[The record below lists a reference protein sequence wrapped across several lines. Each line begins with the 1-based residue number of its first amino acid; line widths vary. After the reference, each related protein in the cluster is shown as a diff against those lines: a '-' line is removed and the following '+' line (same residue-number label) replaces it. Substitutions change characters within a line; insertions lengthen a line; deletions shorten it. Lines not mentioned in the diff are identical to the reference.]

1 VTAPSVPEGT
11 PRPSSESPVVGRGV
25 SGPPVASGRRPLPVW
40 AAWLIPLAALVA
52 MLAYLAF
59 GDPLAFFRSDLP
71 PAEAVTF
78 ERIDVTPDGFRAT
91 VVNGGPAPVTIAQ
104 VIVDDAYWNFTIEPS
119 GELPRL
125 GRATISIPYPWV
137 YGEPHFVRL
146 LTTTGLAFEGEV
158 AVAVE
163 TPSPG
168 APEFLAYGLVGVFV
182 GIVPVALG
190 MLFFPALRRMGR
202 KALNA
207 VLALTIGML
216 IFLLIDTGLEAFEVA
231 ATLPD
236 VVQGQA
242 LVLLAALLTW
252 LILLVVGALRRPGAE
267 GTKLPRVL
275 YVAGMIAFGIGLH
288 NLGEGM
294 AIGAAFSLGEAALG
308 SFLVVGFTLHNI
320 TEGIGIVAPLTP
332 GRDGTAAG
340 YRPRLWTFAALTLI
354 AGAPAILG
362 AWLGGFS
369 YSPILAAVFLGI
381 GLGAI
386 WQVIVEVG
394 RLLRDDAVRHDETAL
409 TWANL
414 AGFAAGVAVMYLTAL
429 LVKF

>member
-1 VTAPSVPEGT
+1 MSASRNTGG
-11 PRPSSESPVVGRGV
+11 PRS
-25 SGPPVASGRRPLPVW
+25 LPTW
-40 AAWLIPLAALVA
+40 LAWLIPMAALLA
-52 MLAYLAF
+52 MLAFLAF
-59 GDPLAFFRSDLP
+59 GDPLAVFRSDLP
-71 PAEAVTF
+71 AAETLSF
-78 ERIDVTPDGFRAT
+78 ERIQVTPDGFRAT
-91 VVNGGPAPVTIAQ
+91 IVNGGPTPVTIAQ

-125 GRATISIPYPWV
+125 RRATITIPYPWV
-137 YGEPHFVRL
+137 YGEPHVVRV
-146 LTTTGLAFEGEV
+146 LTSTGLAFEGKV
-158 AVAVE
+158 AVAVQ

-168 APEFLAYGLVGVFV
+168 AKQFLAYGLLGVFV
-182 GIVPVALG
+182 GIIPVALG
-190 MLFFPALRRMGR
+190 MLWFPAMRRLGR

-216 IFLLIDTGLEAFEVA
+216 VFLLIDTALEAFEVA
-231 ATLPD
+231 AGLPD
-236 VVQGQA
+236 VVQGRA
-242 LVLLAALLTW
+242 LVVFAALLTW
-252 LILLVVGALRRPGAE
+252 LVLLVVGTMRRPGGE
-267 GTKLPRVL
+267 GSKLPRAL
-275 YVAGMIAFGIGLH
+275 FVAGMIALGIGLH

-294 AIGAAFSLGEAALG
+294 AIGAAFSLGQAALG

-332 GRDGTAAG
+332 GREGMPAG
-340 YRPRLWTFAALTLI
+340 YRPRFPTFAALTLM
-354 AGAPAILG
+354 AGAPAIFG
-362 AWLGGFS
+362 AWIGGFS
-369 YSPILAAVFLGI
+369 YSPILAVIFLGI

-394 RLLRDDAVRHDETAL
+394 RLLRDDAARHEESAL

>member
-1 VTAPSVPEGT
+1 
-11 PRPSSESPVVGRGV
+11 
-25 SGPPVASGRRPLPVW
+25 L
-40 AAWLIPLAALVA
+40 PLAALAA

-59 GDPLAFFRSDLP
+59 GDPLAAFRSDLP
-71 PAEAVTF
+71 PAEVLSF

-104 VIVDDAYWNFTIEPS
+104 IIVDDAYWHFAIEPT
-119 GELPRL
+119 GEIPRL
-125 GRATISIPYPWV
+125 GRATITIDYPWV
-137 YGEPHFVRL
+137 YGEPHFLRL
-146 LTTTGLAFEGEV
+146 LTATGLAFEGEV

-168 APEFLAYGLVGVFV
+168 AAEFLAYGLVGVFV

-190 MLFFPALRRMGR
+190 MLFFPAMRRLGR

-207 VLALTIGML
+207 ILALTVGML
-216 IFLLIDTGLEAFEVA
+216 VFLLIDTALEAFEVA
-231 ATLPD
+231 AGLPD

-242 LVLLAALLTW
+242 LVLFAALLTW
-252 LILLVVGALRRPGAE
+252 LALLAVGAVRKGRSE
-267 GTKLPRVL
+267 SSRLPRAL
-275 YVAGMIAFGIGLH
+275 YVAVMIALGIGLH

-308 SFLVVGFTLHNI
+308 SFLVVGFTLHNV

-332 GRDGTAAG
+332 GRDGQASG
-340 YRPRLWTFAALTLI
+340 YKPRFSTFVGLTLL

-394 RLLRDDAVRHDETAL
+394 RLLRDDASRHDESAI
-409 TWANL
+409 TWTNL

-429 LVKF
+429 LVKV

>member
-1 VTAPSVPEGT
+1 MT
-11 PRPSSESPVVGRGV
+11 PRPSSESSVAGRGV
-25 SGPPVASGRRPLPVW
+25 SARETASGRRSLPPWLV
-40 AAWLIPLAALVA
+40 WLIPLAALAA
-52 MLAYLAF
+52 MLAFLAF
-59 GDPLAFFRSDLP
+59 GDPLAVFRSDLP
-71 PAEAVTF
+71 PAEALSF
-78 ERIDVTPDGFRAT
+78 ERIDVTADGFRAT
-91 VVNGGPAPVTIAQ
+91 IVNGGPAPVTIAQ
-104 VIVDDAYWNFTIEPS
+104 VLVDDAYWDFTIDPS
-119 GELPRL
+119 SEIPRL
-125 GRATISIPYPWV
+125 GRATLTIPYPWV
-137 YGEPHFVRL
+137 YGEPNIVL
-146 LTTTGLAFEGEV
+146 VLTSTGLAFEGEV

-163 TPSPG
+163 TPTPG
-168 APEFLAYGLVGVFV
+168 ATQFLAYGLLGVFV

-190 MLFFPALRRMGR
+190 MLWFPAMRRMGR

-216 IFLLIDTGLEAFEVA
+216 VFLLIDTALEAFEVA
-231 ATLPD
+231 AGLPD

-242 LVLLAALLTW
+242 LVLFSALLAW
-252 LILLVVGALRRPGAE
+252 LVLLVVGALRRPGGE
-267 GTKLPRVL
+267 GSATPRAL
-275 YVAGMIAFGIGLH
+275 YVAGMMAIGIGLH
-288 NLGEGM
+288 NMGEGM

-320 TEGIGIVAPLTP
+320 TEGIGIAAPLTP
-332 GRDGTAAG
+332 GREGPPAG
-340 YRPRLWTFAALTLI
+340 YRPHLKTFVVLALI

-362 AWLGGFS
+362 AWIGGFA
-369 YSPILAAVFLGI
+369 YSPILAAIFLGI

-394 RLLRDDAVRHDETAL
+394 RLLRDDAARHGDSAM

>member
-1 VTAPSVPEGT
+1 
-11 PRPSSESPVVGRGV
+11 
-25 SGPPVASGRRPLPVW
+25 
-40 AAWLIPLAALVA
+40 

-59 GDPLAFFRSDLP
+59 GDPLAAFRSDLP
-71 PAEAVTF
+71 PAEALSF

-91 VVNGGPAPVTIAQ
+91 VVNGGPAPVTVAQ
-104 VIVDDAYWNFTIEPS
+104 VMVDDAYWHFTIEPTRDI
-119 GELPRL
+119 PRL
-125 GRATISIPYPWV
+125 GRATITIDYPWV
-137 YGEPHFVRL
+137 YGEPHFLRL

-163 TPSPG
+163 TPEPG
-168 APEFLAYGLVGVFV
+168 VAEFLAYGLVGVFV

-190 MLFFPALRRMGR
+190 MLFFPAMRRFGR
-202 KALNA
+202 RALNA

-216 IFLLIDTGLEAFEVA
+216 VFLLIDTALEAFEVA
-231 ATLPD
+231 AGLPE
-236 VVQGQA
+236 VAQGQA
-242 LVLLAALLTW
+242 LVVFSALLAWFVLLA
-252 LILLVVGALRRPGAE
+252 VGSMRRGRSE
-267 GTKLPRVL
+267 GSRLPQPL
-275 YVAGMIAFGIGLH
+275 YVAGMIALGIGLH

-332 GRDGTAAG
+332 GREASPPG
-340 YRPRLWTFAALTLI
+340 YRPRFLTFVALTLI

-369 YSPILAAVFLGI
+369 YSPIMAAIFLGI

-394 RLLRDDAVRHDETAL
+394 RLLRDDAARHDESPFA
-409 TWANL
+409 WANV

-429 LVKF
+429 LVKV

>member
-1 VTAPSVPEGT
+1 MSAAPSSAPNTEA
-11 PRPSSESPVVGRGV
+11 RGV
-25 SGPPVASGRRPLPVW
+25 SAVSSVAGGRPVPAWLV
-40 AAWLIPLAALVA
+40 WLIPLAALVL

-59 GDPLAFFRSDLP
+59 GDPLSAFRSDLP
-71 PAEAVTF
+71 PAEALSF
-78 ERIDVTPDGFRAT
+78 ERIDVTADGFRAT
-91 VVNGGPAPVTIAQ
+91 VVNGGAAPVTVAQ
-104 VIVDDAYWNFTIEPS
+104 VIVDDAYWDFTIEPS
-119 GELPRL
+119 AEIPRL
-125 GRATISIPYPWV
+125 GRATITIEYPWV
-137 YGEPHFVRL
+137 YGEPHFLRL
-146 LTTTGLAFEGEV
+146 LTATGLAFEGEV

-163 TPSPG
+163 TPTPG
-168 APEFLAYGLVGVFV
+168 GAEFLAYGLVGIFV

-190 MLFFPALRRMGR
+190 MLFFPGMRRVGR
-202 KALNA
+202 RALNA

-216 IFLLIDTGLEAFEVA
+216 VFLFIDTALEAFEVA
-231 ATLPD
+231 AGLPD

-242 LVLLAALLTW
+242 LVLFAALLTW
-252 LILLVVGALRRPGAE
+252 LVLLVVGALRRPGGE
-267 GTKLPRVL
+267 GSRLPRVL
-275 YVAGMIAFGIGLH
+275 YVAGMIAVGIGLH

-332 GRDGTAAG
+332 GREGTPAG
-340 YRPRLWTFAALTLI
+340 YRPRLWTFLALTMI

-369 YSPILAAVFLGI
+369 YSPMVAAVFLGI

-394 RLLRDDAVRHDETAL
+394 RLLRDDAARHDDTAL

>member
-1 VTAPSVPEGT
+1 VSAPQT
-11 PRPSSESPVVGRGV
+11 
-25 SGPPVASGRRPLPVW
+25 ASGRRPLPAWVT
-40 AAWLIPLAALVA
+40 WLIPLAALLA
-52 MLAYLAF
+52 MLAFLAF
-59 GDPLAFFRSDLP
+59 GDPLAVFRSDLP
-71 PAEAVTF
+71 PAETLSF
-78 ERIDVTPDGFRAT
+78 ERIEVTGDGFRAT
-91 VVNGGPAPVTIAQ
+91 VVNGGPASVTVSQ
-104 VIVDDAYWNFTIEPS
+104 VIVDDAYWHFTIEPS
-119 GELPRL
+119 AEVPRL
-125 GRATISIPYPWV
+125 GRATITIAYPWV
-137 YGEPHFVRL
+137 YGEPHFLRL
-146 LTTTGLAFEGEV
+146 LTSTGLAFEGEV

-163 TPSPG
+163 TATPG
-168 APEFLAYGLVGVFV
+168 AGQFLAYGLLGVFV

-190 MLFFPALRRMGR
+190 MLFFPALRRLGR

-216 IFLLIDTGLEAFEVA
+216 VFLLIDTALEAFEVA
-231 ATLPD
+231 AGLPD

-242 LVLLAALLTW
+242 LVLFSALLTW
-252 LILLVVGALRRPGAE
+252 LVLLVVGTLRRPGGE
-267 GTKLPRVL
+267 GSKMPRAL
-275 YVAGMIAFGIGLH
+275 FVAGMIAFGIGLH

-320 TEGIGIVAPLTP
+320 TEGIGIVSPLTP
-332 GRDGTAAG
+332 GREGMPAG
-340 YRPRLWTFAALTLI
+340 YRPRLWTFVALTLI

-362 AWLGGFS
+362 AWIGGFS
-369 YSPILAAVFLGI
+369 YSPILAAIFLGI

-394 RLLRDDAVRHDETAL
+394 RLLRDDAARHDESAM

>member
-1 VTAPSVPEGT
+1 MSAQDTAS
-11 PRPSSESPVVGRGV
+11 
-25 SGPPVASGRRPLPVW
+25 ARRRLPGWIAW
-40 AAWLIPLAALVA
+40 ALPLAALA
-52 MLAYLAF
+52 LMLAYLAF
-59 GDPLAFFRSDLP
+59 GDPLSAFRSDLP
-71 PAEAVTF
+71 PAEALSF
-78 ERIDVTPDGFRAT
+78 ERIDVTPDGFRASI
-91 VVNGGPAPVTIAQ
+91 VNGGPAPVQ
-104 VIVDDAYWNFTIEPS
+104 VVQLIVDDAYWDFTIEPS
-119 GELPRL
+119 AEIPRL
-125 GRATISIPYPWV
+125 GRATMTVTYPWV
-137 YGEPHFVRL
+137 YGEPHFLRL
-146 LTTTGLAFEGEV
+146 LTSTGLAFEGEV

-168 APEFLAYGLVGVFV
+168 AAEFVAYGLVGVFV

-190 MLFFPALRRMGR
+190 MLFFPAIRRMGR

-216 IFLLIDTGLEAFEVA
+216 VFLLIDTGLEAFEVA
-231 ATLPD
+231 AGLPD

-242 LVLLAALLTW
+242 LVVFAALLTW
-252 LILLVVGALRRPGAE
+252 LILLVVGALRRPGGE
-267 GTKLPRVL
+267 GSRMPRAL

-332 GRDGTAAG
+332 GREATPAG
-340 YRPRLWTFAALTLI
+340 YRPRLWTFIALTFI
-354 AGAPAILG
+354 AGAPAIVG
-362 AWLGGFS
+362 AWIGGFS
-369 YSPILAAVFLGI
+369 YSPILAAIFLGI

-386 WQVIVEVG
+386 WQVIFEVG
-394 RLLRDDAVRHDETAL
+394 RLLRDDAARHEESAL

-414 AGFAAGVAVMYLTAL
+414 AGFAAGVGIMYLTAL
-429 LVKF
+429 LVKV